1 MDGFQARIHA
11 AFRVILRNRRAF
23 FGFCVLVLYLLT
35 ATIGPL
41 VVPLDMSQDF
51 LTRFQLPSLQH
62 ILGTDFAG
70 RDILRQMIHGSTD
83 VMIIAFATAF
93 FGTILAASIGISAG
107 LLGGKTDMV
116 LMLIIDVFLTV
127 PNFPIMIIFAAI
139 FRISDPISFAI
150 VLAIWSWPGLA
161 RAIRAQVLSLKSKE
175 YVEVANVMSMPLRH
189 IVFKEAGPS
198 LVPFLMINFVDLA
211 RTAITASVGIMLL
224 GLVPLSVTN
233 WGMML
238 NMATYQTGAIYV
250 PSALPYLL
258 SPMGAIILFQY
269 GLICFAS
276 GIEEVFDPRLR
287 R

>member
-11 AFRVILRNRRAF
+11 AFRVILSNRRAF

-51 LTRFQLPSLQH
+51 LARFQLPSLEH